1 MEPWLSY
8 LAEDRRQQLTAD
20 AMTPTGNHRAP
31 AYHRG
36 ISAAVWRAALAR
48 RRAVGPERP
57 RN

>member
-1 MEPWLSY
+1 MEPWLSH
-8 LAEDRRQQLTAD
+8 LAEDRRQQLMAD
-20 AMTPTGNHRAP
+20 ATTPTGHRAP